1 MFSQQESGVQSR
13 VCTRLAR
20 WFMAEGTPAYER
32 KGLQGREGHRRASKV
47 RFAKGAAI
55 YNMEEKYL
63 ICEDS
68 LEGIFTGIYDAYAL
82 AFALREDHK
91 GIHLQVGEEDNF
103 RLFAVYI
110 RVEPDAEKAAKVAN
124 TICRRLGEG
133 TYLDICRA
141 LASEDKGKG
150 EAIYKTILC
159 GLQMKDGS
167 QVMGNLANR
176 HVHKVFELARRTRN
190 EVHHWKEFLRFQ
202 ELENGIL
209 YSKIGAENNV
219 VTFLAPHFADRLPLY
234 DFIIYDEKRGIFVVH
249 PKSKEWYL
257 VTDSDFDEKKIG
269 DYSEKEMEYQEL
281 FTFFCHKIAI
291 KERKNLKLQKNM
303 LPLRFQEYMVEFR
316 L

>member
-1 MFSQQESGVQSR
+1 MFSRQESGVQSR
-13 VCTRLAR
+13 VCTRLVR
-20 WFMAEGTPAYER
+20 RFMAEGTPAYKR

-190 EVHHWKEFLRFQ
+190 EV
-202 ELENGIL
+202 
-209 YSKIGAENNV
+209 
-219 VTFLAPHFADRLPLY
+219 
-234 DFIIYDEKRGIFVVH
+234 KR
-249 PKSKEWYL
+249 
-257 VTDSDFDEKKIG
+257 
-269 DYSEKEMEYQEL
+269 
-281 FTFFCHKIAI
+281 
-291 KERKNLKLQKNM
+291 
-303 LPLRFQEYMVEFR
+303 MVFSYGQ
-316 L
+316 

>member
-1 MFSQQESGVQSR
+1 MFSRQESGVQSR
-13 VCTRLAR
+13 VCTRLVR
-20 WFMAEGTPAYER
+20 RFMAEGTPAYER

-219 VTFLAPHFADRLPLY
+219 VTF
-234 DFIIYDEKRGIFVVH
+234 
-249 PKSKEWYL
+249 
-257 VTDSDFDEKKIG
+257 
-269 DYSEKEMEYQEL
+269 
-281 FTFFCHKIAI
+281 
-291 KERKNLKLQKNM
+291 
-303 LPLRFQEYMVEFR
+303 
-316 L
+316 